1 MKIKIFVEDKLI
13 QMLYNFSYIMFGSQS
28 KSAGIPENRANW
40 AKIKTYNRTRAT
52 EYQEIV
58 IMRLALK

>member
-1 MKIKIFVEDKLI
+1 
-13 QMLYNFSYIMFGSQS
+13 MLYNFSYIMFGSQS